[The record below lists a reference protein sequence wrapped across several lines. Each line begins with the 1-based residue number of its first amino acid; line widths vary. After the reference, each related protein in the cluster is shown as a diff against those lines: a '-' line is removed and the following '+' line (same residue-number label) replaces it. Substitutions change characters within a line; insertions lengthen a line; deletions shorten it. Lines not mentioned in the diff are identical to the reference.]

1 MSKIVVRIPEPKDEY
16 DPSTQRQINRTLSN
30 VIDQLNSTY
39 QQSVKDDQQQQAWFL
54 GQMANRYKNSK
65 VDLTTTNLTTL
76 YTVPAETV
84 SIVKSFLVSNDDASN
99 ACEITVTL
107 VNSGGTIF
115 SLFKQKDI
123 AAKTTTEL
131 LTQPLVCDESEVIK
145 VQAENANDLHV
156 VLSYL

>member
-1 MSKIVVRIPEPKDEY
+1 M
-16 DPSTQRQINRTLSN
+16 
-30 VIDQLNSTY
+30 
-39 QQSVKDDQQQQAWFL
+39 
-54 GQMANRYKNSK
+54 
-65 VDLTTTNLTTL
+65 
-76 YTVPAETV
+76 PAETV
-84 SIVKSFLVSNDDASN
+84 SLVKSFLVSNDDASN

-156 VLSYL
+156 VLSYLEITRD

>member
-30 VIDQLNSTY
+30 AIDQLNSTY

-107 VNSGGTIF
+107 VNS
-115 SLFKQKDI
+115 
-123 AAKTTTEL
+123 
-131 LTQPLVCDESEVIK
+131 
-145 VQAENANDLHV
+145 
-156 VLSYL
+156 

>member
-1 MSKIVVRIPEPKDEY
+1 
-16 DPSTQRQINRTLSN
+16 
-30 VIDQLNSTY
+30 
-39 QQSVKDDQQQQAWFL
+39 
-54 GQMANRYKNSK
+54 MANNFLNKK
-65 VDLTTTNLTTL
+65 VDLTATDLTVL
-76 YTVPAETV
+76 YTVPAETTGLIK
-84 SIVKSFLVSNDDASN
+84 SILVSNDDASN

-131 LTQPLVCDESEVIK
+131 LTQPLVAEESEVIK

-156 VLSYL
+156 VLSVLEITRD

>member
-1 MSKIVVRIPEPKDEY
+1 
-16 DPSTQRQINRTLSN
+16 
-30 VIDQLNSTY
+30 
-39 QQSVKDDQQQQAWFL
+39 
-54 GQMANRYKNSK
+54 MANNFLNKK
-65 VDLTTTNLTTL
+65 VDLTTTDLTVL
-76 YTVPAETV
+76 YTVTAETTGL
-84 SIVKSFLVSNDDASN
+84 VKSILVSNDDASN

-131 LTQPLVCDESEVIK
+131 LTQPLVAEESEVIK

-156 VLSYL
+156 VLSVLEITRD